1 MADGIDNEDGDDI
14 NNSSNCNNADR
25 VHLLSVY
32 HVLGTCLSN
41 FQELTPLMFKNEL
54 L

>member
-1 MADGIDNEDGDDI
+1 MADAIDSEDGDDI

-25 VHLLSVY
+25 VHLLSIY

-41 FQELTPLMFKNEL
+41 FKKLTPLMPENEL